1 MALPDLAEAPAPVGG
16 FCLSS
21 ARDSL
26 RPMPSYLDTVRD
38 VIYRAAPI
46 SDDEREAFISY
57 SAQLAK
63 HLDAIEEAQ
72 RAAGQDTSHVTALR
86 HLLDALPGVMV

>member
-1 MALPDLAEAPAPVGG
+1 MPP
-16 FCLSS
+16 SS
-21 ARDSL
+21 T
-26 RPMPSYLDTVRD
+26 LDTIRA
-38 VIYRAAPI
+38 VIMRSAPLT
-46 SDDEREAFISY
+46 DDEREAFISY

-72 RAAGQDTSHVTALR
+72 RSAGQDTSHVVALR